1 MSAQRQRV
9 LLIVDDLGVVWP
21 ARHALEAAGYEV
33 RWYGDAK
40 AALNALDTFAPEV
53 VIVDVML
60 PGGGG
65 WTVVDTIR
73 ALPQEERPK
82 LLVIS
87 EAVGFE
93 QTTRIDGMDVL
104 FRSYPAAAH
113 RLWLQMEAM
122 THESYVRGEDVDCS
136 VLCKDGKILAHTIQT
151 SLLPR
156 RHPFGIDD
164 GLDFIRDPQTLG
176 QARPPLGSTK

>member
-21 ARHALEAAGYEV
+21 ARHALEAACYEV
-33 RWYGDAK
+33 RWYGDGK
-40 AALNALDTFAPEV
+40 TALNALDAFAPEL

-73 ALPQEERPK
+73 ALPQAERPR

-87 EAVGFE
+87 EAVGLE
-93 QTTRIDGMDVL
+93 QTSRIEGLGATAVISRPFEVDQLVAQVARAL
-104 FRSYPAAAH
+104 S
-113 RLWLQMEAM
+113 
-122 THESYVRGEDVDCS
+122 RG
-136 VLCKDGKILAHTIQT
+136 
-151 SLLPR
+151 
-156 RHPFGIDD
+156 
-164 GLDFIRDPQTLG
+164 
-176 QARPPLGSTK
+176 

>member
-21 ARHALEAAGYEV
+21 ARHALEAAGYKV

-40 AALNALDTFAPEV
+40 AALIALDTFAPEL

-73 ALPQEERPK
+73 ALPQEERPR

-87 EAVGFE
+87 EAVGLE
-93 QTTRIDGMDVL
+93 QTSRIEGLGATAVISRPFEVDQLVAQVARAL
-104 FRSYPAAAH
+104 S
-113 RLWLQMEAM
+113 
-122 THESYVRGEDVDCS
+122 RG
-136 VLCKDGKILAHTIQT
+136 
-151 SLLPR
+151 
-156 RHPFGIDD
+156 
-164 GLDFIRDPQTLG
+164 
-176 QARPPLGSTK
+176 

>member
-93 QTTRIDGMDVL
+93 QTTRIEGLGATAVISRPFEIDQLVAQVARAL
-104 FRSYPAAAH
+104 S
-113 RLWLQMEAM
+113 
-122 THESYVRGEDVDCS
+122 RG
-136 VLCKDGKILAHTIQT
+136 
-151 SLLPR
+151 
-156 RHPFGIDD
+156 
-164 GLDFIRDPQTLG
+164 
-176 QARPPLGSTK
+176 

>member
-1 MSAQRQRV
+1 MSAQRRRV

-33 RWYGDAK
+33 RWRGDGK
-40 AALNALDTFAPEV
+40 AALNALDTFAPEL

-93 QTTRIDGMDVL
+93 QTSRIEGLGATALISRPFEIEQLVAQVAGAL
-104 FRSYPAAAH
+104 S
-113 RLWLQMEAM
+113 
-122 THESYVRGEDVDCS
+122 RG
-136 VLCKDGKILAHTIQT
+136 
-151 SLLPR
+151 
-156 RHPFGIDD
+156 
-164 GLDFIRDPQTLG
+164 
-176 QARPPLGSTK
+176 

>member
-40 AALNALDTFAPEV
+40 AALNALDTFAPEL
-53 VIVDVML
+53 VIIDVML

-73 ALPQEERPK
+73 ALPQGERPK

-93 QTTRIDGMDVL
+93 QTSRIEGLGATALISRPFEIDQLVAQVSGAL
-104 FRSYPAAAH
+104 S
-113 RLWLQMEAM
+113 
-122 THESYVRGEDVDCS
+122 RG
-136 VLCKDGKILAHTIQT
+136 
-151 SLLPR
+151 
-156 RHPFGIDD
+156 
-164 GLDFIRDPQTLG
+164 
-176 QARPPLGSTK
+176 

>member
-40 AALNALDTFAPEV
+40 AALNALDTFAPEL

-93 QTTRIDGMDVL
+93 QTSRIEGLGATALISRPFEVDQLVAQVARAL
-104 FRSYPAAAH
+104 S
-113 RLWLQMEAM
+113 
-122 THESYVRGEDVDCS
+122 RG
-136 VLCKDGKILAHTIQT
+136 
-151 SLLPR
+151 
-156 RHPFGIDD
+156 
-164 GLDFIRDPQTLG
+164 
-176 QARPPLGSTK
+176 

>member
-1 MSAQRQRV
+1 MSMQGQRV

-40 AALNALDTFAPEV
+40 AALTALDSFAPELV
-53 VIVDVML
+53 VVDVML

-65 WTVVDTIR
+65 WAVVDTIR
-73 ALPQEERPK
+73 AMALEDRPR

-93 QTTRIDGMDVL
+93 QTSRIEGLGATGVISRPFEIDQLVSQVARAL
-104 FRSYPAAAH
+104 S
-113 RLWLQMEAM
+113 
-122 THESYVRGEDVDCS
+122 RG
-136 VLCKDGKILAHTIQT
+136 
-151 SLLPR
+151 
-156 RHPFGIDD
+156 
-164 GLDFIRDPQTLG
+164 
-176 QARPPLGSTK
+176 

>member
-40 AALNALDTFAPEV
+40 TALNALDAFAPEL

-73 ALPQEERPK
+73 ALPQEERPR
-82 LLVIS
+82 LLAIS
-87 EAVGFE
+87 EAVGLE
-93 QTTRIDGMDVL
+93 QTSRIEGLGATAVISRPFEVDQLVAQVARAL
-104 FRSYPAAAH
+104 S
-113 RLWLQMEAM
+113 
-122 THESYVRGEDVDCS
+122 RG
-136 VLCKDGKILAHTIQT
+136 
-151 SLLPR
+151 
-156 RHPFGIDD
+156 
-164 GLDFIRDPQTLG
+164 
-176 QARPPLGSTK
+176 

>member
-1 MSAQRQRV
+1 MSAQRPRV

-40 AALNALDTFAPEV
+40 AALTVLDGFAPKL

-73 ALPQEERPK
+73 AIPQEERPM

-93 QTTRIDGMDVL
+93 QTSRIEGLGATAVISRPFEID
-104 FRSYPAAAH
+104 
-113 RLWLQMEAM
+113 RLVAQ
-122 THESYVRGEDVDCS
+122 V
-136 VLCKDGKILAHTIQT
+136 
-151 SLLPR
+151 
-156 RHPFGIDD
+156 
-164 GLDFIRDPQTLG
+164 
-176 QARPPLGSTK
+176 ARALSPG

>member
-1 MSAQRQRV
+1 MSAQRQRL

-40 AALNALDTFAPEV
+40 AALNALDTFAPEL

-93 QTTRIDGMDVL
+93 QTSRIEGLGATALISRPFEIDQLVAQVARAL
-104 FRSYPAAAH
+104 S
-113 RLWLQMEAM
+113 
-122 THESYVRGEDVDCS
+122 RG
-136 VLCKDGKILAHTIQT
+136 
-151 SLLPR
+151 
-156 RHPFGIDD
+156 
-164 GLDFIRDPQTLG
+164 
-176 QARPPLGSTK
+176 

>member
-40 AALNALDTFAPEV
+40 AALNALDTFAPEL

-65 WTVVDTIR
+65 WIVVDTIR
-73 ALPQEERPK
+73 ALPQEERPR

-93 QTTRIDGMDVL
+93 QTSRIEGLGATAVIS
-104 FRSYPAAAH
+104 R
-113 RLWLQMEAM
+113 
-122 THESYVRGEDVDCS
+122 
-136 VLCKDGKILAHTIQT
+136 
-151 SLLPR
+151 
-156 RHPFGIDD
+156 PFEIEQ
-164 GLDFIRDPQTLG
+164 LVAQV
-176 QARPPLGSTK
+176 ARALSPG

>member
-9 LLIVDDLGVVWP
+9 LLIIDDLGVVWP

-40 AALNALDTFAPEV
+40 AALNSLDTFAPEL

-73 ALPQEERPK
+73 ALPQEERPR

-87 EAVGFE
+87 EAVGLE
-93 QTTRIDGMDVL
+93 QTSRIEGLGATAVISRPFEVDQLVAQVARAL
-104 FRSYPAAAH
+104 S
-113 RLWLQMEAM
+113 
-122 THESYVRGEDVDCS
+122 RG
-136 VLCKDGKILAHTIQT
+136 
-151 SLLPR
+151 
-156 RHPFGIDD
+156 
-164 GLDFIRDPQTLG
+164 
-176 QARPPLGSTK
+176 

>member
-9 LLIVDDLGVVWP
+9 LLVVDDLGVVWP

-40 AALNALDTFAPEV
+40 IALNALDTFAPEL

-93 QTTRIDGMDVL
+93 QTSRIEGLGATAVISRPFEIDHLVTQVAGAL
-104 FRSYPAAAH
+104 S
-113 RLWLQMEAM
+113 
-122 THESYVRGEDVDCS
+122 RG
-136 VLCKDGKILAHTIQT
+136 
-151 SLLPR
+151 
-156 RHPFGIDD
+156 
-164 GLDFIRDPQTLG
+164 
-176 QARPPLGSTK
+176 

>member
-1 MSAQRQRV
+1 MSVQRRRV

-40 AALNALDTFAPEV
+40 AALNALDTFAPEL

-93 QTTRIDGMDVL
+93 QTSRIEGLGAEIDPTAWTAQPIFELVADAAGLKPRDLFPVLNMGIGMALVVPPERAGDAIQVGRAFGDDPVTIGRVVDG
-104 FRSYPAAAH
+104 AG
-113 RLWLQMEAM
+113 
-122 THESYVRGEDVDCS
+122 VRF
-136 VLCKDGKILAHTIQT
+136 A
-151 SLLPR
+151 
-156 RHPFGIDD
+156 
-164 GLDFIRDPQTLG
+164 
-176 QARPPLGSTK
+176 

>member
-1 MSAQRQRV
+1 MSTQRPRV

-33 RWYGDAK
+33 RWHGDAK
-40 AALNALDTFAPEV
+40 AALTALDAFAPELV
-53 VIVDVML
+53 VVDVML

-93 QTTRIDGMDVL
+93 QTSRIEGLGATAVISRP
-104 FRSYPAAAH
+104 F
-113 RLWLQMEAM
+113 
-122 THESYVRGEDVDCS
+122 DVDQLVAQVGRALS
-136 VLCKDGKILAHTIQT
+136 RG
-151 SLLPR
+151 
-156 RHPFGIDD
+156 
-164 GLDFIRDPQTLG
+164 
-176 QARPPLGSTK
+176 